1 MMISFSSRLSEDSKY
16 LRASEIR
23 DLLKLTEGKNVISF
37 AGGLPD
43 PSTFPV
49 EDIKRIVNDI
59 LDTYSAQ
66 ALQYGTTSGVSP
78 LRKEIVNFSSLRGIS
93 GISEDDITVTV
104 GSEEALYL
112 IFSLFIN
119 PGDIVIV
126 EAPSYVSA
134 LNILRSR
141 RPQLIGIELKQD
153 GMDLEKLES
162 VLKQL
167 RNEGKTPKLLYTIPT
182 AQNPGGVTMPLENR
196 KRLMELASEYD
207 LIIVEDDAYGFIVFE
222 GESPPA
228 LKALDKEGRVIYLG
242 TFSKILAPG
251 FRLGWV
257 IVQDRDFR
265 RKMEMLKASID
276 LHTPTLTQYIA
287 AEAIRRGVIMN
298 NVPKI
303 RKIYKEK
310 RDAMLH
316 AMEKYFPKEAE
327 WSKPIGGMFVF
338 AWLPKKI
345 NTNDML
351 MKAMERG
358 VAYVPGA
365 GFYPDLSGTNT
376 MRLNFSYP
384 KIEEIYEGIK
394 ILGDTIKEELFN

>member
-1 MMISFSSRLSEDSKY
+1 MISFSSRLADETKY

-43 PSTFPV
+43 PSTFPT
-49 EDIKRIVNDI
+49 EDIKKIIYDV
-59 LDTYSAQ
+59 LDTYSSQ
-66 ALQYGTTSGVSP
+66 ALQYGTTSGVTL
-78 LRKEIVNFSSLRGIS
+78 LRKALVDFSSLRGIT
-93 GISEDDITVTV
+93 GITEDDITVTV

-112 IFSLFIN
+112 IFNTLIN

-134 LNILRSR
+134 LNILRAR
-141 RPQLIGIELKQD
+141 RPELIGIELTQE
-153 GMDLEKLES
+153 GMNLDKLEE

-167 RNEGKTPKLLYTIPT
+167 KNEGKTVKLLYTIPT

-196 KRLMELASEYD
+196 KRLLELASEYD
-207 LIIVEDDAYGFIVFE
+207 FVIVEDDAYGFIVFD

-228 LKALDKEGRVIYLG
+228 LKALDKEGRVLYLG

-251 FRLGWV
+251 FRLGWL
-257 IVQDRDFR
+257 IVQDRNYR
-265 RKMEMLKASID
+265 RVIEMLKASID

-287 AEAIRRGVIMN
+287 AEAIRRGIIIN
-298 NVPKI
+298 NIPKI
-303 RKIYKEK
+303 RRIYKEK
-310 RDAMLH
+310 RDAMLE
-316 AMEKYFPKEAE
+316 ALEEYFPKDAE

-345 NTNDML
+345 NTTDML

-376 MRLNFSYP
+376 MRINFSYP
-384 KIEEIYEGIK
+384 KIEEIQKGIK
-394 ILGDTIKEELFN
+394 ILGDTIKDELSR